1 MSPMMV
7 IAVGWIAPAPSPC
20 RARKAISA
28 GMLQARPQ
36 RIEPAMKA
44 ATPISI
50 TGLRPTWSENLPKIG
65 TVMAWASR

>member
-1 MSPMMV
+1 
-7 IAVGWIAPAPSPC
+7 
-20 RARKAISA
+20 
-28 GMLQARPQ
+28 MLQARPH

-65 TVMAWASR
+65 TVTAWANR